1 MYYVGR
7 YRFMSKEFFILYVIG
22 GDVHSYI
29 GNNKKRGGVI
39 MNRLLD
45 KHSTFDDIID
55 KIMETVLNM
64 LFALIVFLGIPYFI
78 YVWIQFLLW

>member
-1 MYYVGR
+1 
-7 YRFMSKEFFILYVIG
+7 
-22 GDVHSYI
+22 
-29 GNNKKRGGVI
+29 